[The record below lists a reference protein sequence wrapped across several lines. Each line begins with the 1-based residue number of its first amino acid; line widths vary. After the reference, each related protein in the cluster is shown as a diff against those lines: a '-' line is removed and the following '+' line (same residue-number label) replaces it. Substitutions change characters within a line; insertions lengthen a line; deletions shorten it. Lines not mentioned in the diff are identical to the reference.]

1 MTLHLRVTRADALAA
16 DVRRLILTSIDGS
29 TLPSFTPGSHIGV
42 ECGEGRRN
50 SYSLTGPTLEPDH
63 YAISVRLDPDG
74 LGGSRWLHD
83 VTVGQTI
90 SAALPRS
97 DFAPVLNARHH
108 VLIAGGIGITPILS
122 HARAAAAW
130 GRSCE
135 VHYAVRRDRGTHV
148 AELRD
153 LCGDRMTV
161 YPGRDPLWSALD
173 PALRQQPLGTHLYT
187 CGPASMIDEVTQRAA
202 AAGWPTERVHTERF
216 TVADFDPG
224 APYAAKLARS
234 GTLVPVA
241 PGETLLE
248 ALLARGIEVANLCRQ
263 GVCGECRLPVRGGRI
278 EHRDHY
284 LSDDERS
291 TGEAIMACVSRA
303 AGEQLELDL

>member
-1 MTLHLRVTRADALAA
+1 MTLHLRVTRTDALAA
-16 DVRRLILTSIDGS
+16 DVRQLVLASIDGG
-29 TLPSFTPGSHIGV
+29 TLPSFTPGSHIAV

-50 SYSLTGPTLEPDH
+50 SYSLTGPTIEPDH
-63 YAISVRLDPDG
+63 YTISVRFDPDG
-74 LGGSRWLHD
+74 QGGSRWLHD
-83 VTVGQTI
+83 VAVGQTI
-90 SAALPRS
+90 SVGLPRS

-108 VLIAGGIGITPILS
+108 LLIAGGIGITPILS
-122 HARAAAAW
+122 HARAAVAW
-130 GRSCE
+130 GRSFE
-135 VHYAVRRDRGTHV
+135 MHYAVGRDRGTHI

-161 YPGRDPLWSALD
+161 YPGRVGLWNALD

-187 CGPASMIDEVTQRAA
+187 CGPASMIDEVTDRAA

-216 TVADFDPG
+216 TVADFGPG

-234 GTLVPVA
+234 GRVVPVA
-241 PGETLLE
+241 PGVTLLD
-248 ALLARGIEVANLCRQ
+248 ALLAQGIKVSNLCRQ

-291 TGEAIMACVSRA
+291 TGDAIMACVSRA
-303 AGEQLELDL
+303 AGEQLDLDL